1 MSQENDQN
9 RTAGEPTKLTYD
21 QDAFLEQAASYRF
34 AIKKEKEIKAKRHA
48 AMQVLG
54 AAAVNFVQLLDPNN
68 GGNSGEG
75 QKSILTANLAND
87 VINIR
92 SDRRRLTIT
101 ILSGVSS
108 DCELSNPRNENC
120 GQIFVYAYLADQDTA
135 TLVSR
140 LRIYINGDIDD
151 GFLHSWG
158 VDEGAE
164 GCYPYLSRLINSCL
178 FAPDMSWVT
187 DSKLPPFL
195 THVPIVNGEVHL
207 EHLHRTSGQYT
218 VKPGK

>member
-9 RTAGEPTKLTYD
+9 ITAGEPTRLTYD

-34 AIKKEKEIKAKRHA
+34 ALKKEKEIKAKRYA
-48 AMQVLG
+48 SMQVLG
-54 AAAVNFVQLLDPNN
+54 AAAVNFVQLLDPSK
-68 GGNSGEG
+68 GGDGE
-75 QKSILTANLAND
+75 KPILTANLAND

-108 DCELSNPRNENC
+108 DRELSNARNENC

-140 LRIYINGDIDD
+140 LRVYINGDIDD
-151 GFLHSWG
+151 GNNPSWN

-164 GCYPYLSRLINSCL
+164 GCYPYLSHLINSCL
-178 FAPDMSWVT
+178 FSPDMSWVT
-187 DSKLPPFL
+187 DSKLPAFL

>member
-34 AIKKEKEIKAKRHA
+34 ALKKEKEIKAKRHA

-108 DCELSNPRNENC
+108 DCELSNPRYENC

-135 TLVSR
+135 SLVSR

-151 GFLHSWG
+151 GLLHSWS

-164 GCYPYLSRLINSCL
+164 GCYPYLSNLINSCL

>member
-9 RTAGEPTKLTYD
+9 RTAGEPTKPTYD

-34 AIKKEKEIKAKRHA
+34 ALKKEKEIKAKRHA

-151 GFLHSWG
+151 GDLHSWS

-164 GCYPYLSRLINSCL
+164 GCYPYLSKLINSCL
-178 FAPDMSWVT
+178 FAPNMSWVT